1 MAHAMN
7 FQLNLSN
14 GSGHAAEK
22 SPCSPCKVLLIINQ
36 LKTKTI
42 AFVEHVCD
50 VRGIKFQENPSNG
63 NRDMAGNLI
72 CSSSKKPSFFTK
84 RKKLQRL

>member
-1 MAHAMN
+1 MAHAWKVHAMN

-36 LKTKTI
+36 LK
-42 AFVEHVCD
+42 
-50 VRGIKFQENPSNG
+50 P
-63 NRDMAGNLI
+63 
-72 CSSSKKPSFFTK
+72 
-84 RKKLQRL
+84 KLQPL